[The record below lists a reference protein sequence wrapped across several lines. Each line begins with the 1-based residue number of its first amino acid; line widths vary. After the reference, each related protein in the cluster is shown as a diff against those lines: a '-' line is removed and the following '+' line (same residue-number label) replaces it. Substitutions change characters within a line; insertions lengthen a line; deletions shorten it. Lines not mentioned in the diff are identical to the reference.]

1 MTEDRIRKT
10 LLPLGQFQAFK
21 SAIESDGKANDV
33 LADTLDKS
41 KSLIAE
47 TGFKKMTDDHT
58 RKIKLDTL
66 REVQKVLAF
75 AMSDTSTLARAASMN
90 AISKMIEELK

>member
-1 MTEDRIRKT
+1 
-10 LLPLGQFQAFK
+10 
-21 SAIESDGKANDV
+21 
-33 LADTLDKS
+33 
-41 KSLIAE
+41 
-47 TGFKKMTDDHT
+47 MTDDHT

-90 AISKMIEELK
+90 AISKMIEELQ